1 MPFVSLP
8 KVKLLYR
15 GGFRLLLRIL
25 DFGLRILDC
34 SLQILDLSCNI
45 LDCGLEE
52 VERR

>member
-15 GGFRLLLRIL
+15 GGFRLLLWIL
-25 DFGLRILDC
+25 DFGFWIADFGLRIL
-34 SLQILDLSCNI
+34 N
-45 LDCGLEE
+45 CGLEE